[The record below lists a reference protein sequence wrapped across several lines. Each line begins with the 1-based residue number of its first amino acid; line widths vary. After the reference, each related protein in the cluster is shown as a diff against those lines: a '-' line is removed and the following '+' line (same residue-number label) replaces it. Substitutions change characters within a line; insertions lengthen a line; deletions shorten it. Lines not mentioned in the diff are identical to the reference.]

1 MHEEARKAALR
12 LRELSADPVASAYLV
27 GHLLA
32 DTTPNEY
39 PALLEAA
46 LVYRERFGALGNDH
60 RKACLQAVDHV
71 RRCERCSQE
80 IVEAVIINI
89 ASLLK

>member
-32 DTTPNEY
+32 DTPPNEY
-39 PALLEAA
+39 ASLVQAA
-46 LVYRERFGALGNDH
+46 LVYRERFGASGNDS
-60 RKACLQAVDHV
+60 RKACVQAVDHT
-71 RRCERCSQE
+71 RRCDRCAQE
-80 IVEAVIINI
+80 IVETVLINI
-89 ASLLK
+89 ARLL

>member
-32 DTTPNEY
+32 DTDPSEY
-39 PALLEAA
+39 ASLVQAA

-71 RRCERCSQE
+71 HKCDRCAQD
-80 IVEAVIINI
+80 IVLAVVRGISDLIR
-89 ASLLK
+89 